1 VSQKPE
7 PSQPETIIDARYRVV
22 RLLGEGGFGQVFE
35 CRHVGTRRAFAVKLL
50 LPEIA
55 RRPGVLTRFLR
66 EAQTAGS
73 IKSPNVVD
81 VIDVGQC
88 RSTNAAFMA
97 MEMLAGE
104 DLAKHLEERGPL
116 APDQVL
122 RIAAQALVGLCAAHA
137 EGVVHRDIKPPNLFL
152 ARTGEGQRT
161 VKVLDFGI
169 AKVLGEDN
177 LERAKLTVTGS
188 ILGSPWYMSPEQA
201 AGLAEIDH
209 RTDIWSLG
217 AVLYEALS
225 GVTPYHGV
233 TTLQQLLRQICEA
246 APKQLLERVPGAPP
260 ALAAIVTKAMAH
272 DPTHRYQSAAEML
285 DAVTKLLGGAPVIT
299 DAMLGDGAA
308 RAVAGDGRD
317 RGGASEGTGHAGP
330 TEPMPAGLRGGT
342 QGGLARTANEAPR
355 RRAYVLGGAVAAVSV
370 TLAVLALVFL
380 PKPGGAINGAA
391 DAGTT
396 GMGAAGTS
404 TGATAT
410 ATTLAPAPGDVAA
423 PDGGV
428 DAERDAGA
436 SEDASGGRDA
446 GKQAPSKAEPKQP
459 KAGSGSKPDGK
470 FTAGRRGI

>member
-1 VSQKPE
+1 MRQTPE
-7 PSQPETIIDARYRVV
+7 PSPPETIIDARYRVV

-97 MEMLAGE
+97 MELLDGE
-104 DLAKHLEERGPL
+104 DLAKHIEERGAL
-116 APDQVL
+116 APDLVV
-122 RIAAQALVGLCAAHA
+122 RIAVQALVGLCAAHA

-152 ARTGEGQRT
+152 ARTAGGQRT

-169 AKVLGEDN
+169 AKLLGEND

-201 AGLAEIDH
+201 AGVADIDH
-209 RTDIWSLG
+209 RTDLWSLG

-233 TTLQQLLRQICEA
+233 TTLQQLLRQICDG
-246 APKQLLERVPGAPP
+246 PPTPLLERAPGVPP

-272 DPTHRYQSAAEML
+272 NPADRYQSAAEML
-285 DAVTKLLGGAPVIT
+285 AVLTALVDGAPVIT
-299 DAMLGDGAA
+299 EAMLGAGEPRVVTAP
-308 RAVAGDGRD
+308 AGD
-317 RGGASEGTGHAGP
+317 ASVSSGH
-330 TEPMPAGLRGGT
+330 TEPMPPGLRGGT
-342 QGGLARTANEAPR
+342 QGGLARTTANDAPR
-355 RRAYVLGGAVAAVSV
+355 RRAYVVGAGIAALSV

-380 PKPGGAINGAA
+380 PKPGGAGTDAA
-391 DAGTT
+391 EASTT
-396 GMGAAGTS
+396 GA
-404 TGATAT
+404 ATAT
-410 ATTLAPAPGDVAA
+410 AASSAGTTATEPMPAGGARVTA
-423 PDGGV
+423 PDAGV
-428 DAERDAGA
+428 DTEPDGGA
-436 SEDASGGRDA
+436 SEDAGDDRDGGR
-446 GKQAPSKAEPKQP
+446 QAPSKQEPKQP
-459 KAGSGSKPDGK
+459 GTGPGNKPDGK